1 MSWTEPV
8 VLGRSGLAVGR
19 LGISSSY
26 GAPAAAF
33 EEALE
38 RGCNYFTWGT
48 FIRGRSSEMAKA
60 IRNII
65 KKGKRDDLVLS
76 MISYAHHG
84 PLMEWTLK
92 RGLKALGT
100 DRADVLLI
108 GYYNRRPPRSVID
121 RALDLK
127 ARGLIRAVGLTSHNR
142 KLFATLA
149 DDEAFDLF
157 HLRYNAAHR
166 GAETEVFPH
175 LGANP
180 AGIVSF
186 TATRWGKLL
195 RQKNMPAGEAAPS
208 AADCYRFV
216 LSHSSVGVC
225 MVGPRDREQMQEAL
239 SVLDKGP
246 LDDETLQRMRRIGDH
261 VHG

>member
-1 MSWTEPV
+1 MSWTDQIA
-8 VLGRSGLAVGR
+8 LGRSGLEVGR

-26 GAPAAAF
+26 GAPAEAF

-48 FIRGRSSEMAKA
+48 FIRGRSSEMAQA

-76 MISYAHHG
+76 MISYAHQG
-84 PLMEWTLK
+84 ALMEWTLK

-100 DRADVLLI
+100 DRAEVLLI
-108 GYYNRRPPRSVID
+108 GYYNRRPPQSVID

-142 KLFATLA
+142 KLFAKLA
-149 DDEAFDLF
+149 DDDAFDLF

-175 LGANP
+175 LGETP

-195 RQKNMPAGEAAPS
+195 KQKSMPEGESAPS
-208 AADCYRFV
+208 AGDCYRFV
-216 LSHSSVGVC
+216 LSQPSVDVC
-225 MVGPRDREQMQEAL
+225 MVGPRDREQMQQAL
-239 SVLDKGP
+239 SVLERGP
-246 LDDETLQRMRRIGDH
+246 LDEATLQRMRRIGDH